1 MSAAAV
7 LRPITTS
14 PLRTTVRPALRMA
27 GPGLD
32 PRAMVR
38 PAAAYTVV
46 VPARH
51 RARVTSVRH
60 GARPVSHTATV
71 YVRRRL
77 LVAALFVAVVVAVW
91 GGAGGALA
99 GGEGGPG
106 MPVVRATTVA
116 RAGDTL
122 WSIAAAHHGDRPSD
136 EYLDDLL
143 LLNGGASLQIGQQV
157 LLP

>member
-1 MSAAAV
+1 MATLTA
-7 LRPITTS
+7 LH
-14 PLRTTVRPALRMA
+14 PAPGTRLRMA

-32 PRAMVR
+32 PRALVR

-51 RARVTSVRH
+51 RERITSVRH
-60 GARPVSHTATV
+60 GARPTAVQTTTV

-77 LVAALFVAVVVAVW
+77 LVAALLLAVVVAVW

-99 GGEGGPG
+99 GGTGRADLP
-106 MPVVRATTVA
+106 PVRATTVA
-116 RAGDTL
+116 RSGDTL
-122 WSIAAAHHGDRPSD
+122 WGFAALYHGDRPTD
-136 EYLDDLL
+136 EYLADLEA
-143 LLNGGASLQIGQQV
+143 LNGGSNLQIGQQV

>member
-1 MSAAAV
+1 MATVTA
-7 LRPITTS
+7 LRPNLVHTG
-14 PLRTTVRPALRMA
+14 RPSLRMA

-51 RARVTSVRH
+51 RVRVTTVRH
-60 GARPVSHTATV
+60 GGRPSGSHTATV

-77 LVAALFVAVVVAVW
+77 LVAALLVAVVVAVW

-99 GGEGGPG
+99 GDGHDPAR
-106 MPVVRATTVA
+106 PVVRATMVA
-116 RAGDTL
+116 RSGDTL
-122 WSIAAAHHGDRPSD
+122 WSIAAEHHGDRPSD
-136 EYLDDLL
+136 EYLDDLMV
-143 LLNGGASLQIGQQV
+143 LNGGAGLQIGQQV